1 MQIKKEQ
8 LLLAI
13 QAQAL
18 RDARRLSGEFARA
31 VGEDREMLFGALRFE
46 QWLVHAC
53 DVALQRD

>member
-1 MQIKKEQ
+1 MQITKEQ
-8 LLLAI
+8 LLFAI
-13 QAQAL
+13 QARAM

-31 VGEDREMLFGALRFE
+31 AGEDREMLFGALKFE